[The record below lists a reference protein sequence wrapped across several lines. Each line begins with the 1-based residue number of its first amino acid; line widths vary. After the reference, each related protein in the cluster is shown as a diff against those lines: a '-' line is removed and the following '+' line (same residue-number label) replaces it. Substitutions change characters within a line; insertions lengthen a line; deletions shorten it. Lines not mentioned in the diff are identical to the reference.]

1 MRLIFLAL
9 AWMLGIIF
17 ADANPSDASRWLIPL
32 LLILFAVLLQRKSR
46 YFRWLL
52 LALAFFAGAL
62 RLSLAPASDALADV
76 HQGSTLT
83 LIGIVDS
90 YPERREDAQRF
101 QMRVEA
107 LRSQG
112 RIESIEGRV
121 LVETPATHGLRW
133 GDRVQVTGRLWP
145 PGTSD
150 RFSYADYLARQGVF
164 SVMSGAILV
173 PLNERAG
180 FAPLLWLADLR
191 DAARQHIQAG
201 LPEPQA
207 GLLVG
212 ILLGDESTLDPELRE
227 DFGIAGASHIIAIS
241 GFNMA
246 LVGGFALALI
256 QRAGFRRAY
265 AAWAALALI
274 WVYALFVGGGPSV
287 ARAAAMSSLLLLAPL
302 LRRRTYLPASLAFAA
317 LLLSLQEPRMLY
329 DLGFQLSFAAV
340 LGMALLVE
348 PLTAALS
355 RVLAAPGLSWL
366 REPLS
371 ATLAA
376 QIATLPILVA
386 HLGTISLAALPVN
399 LLILGVQ
406 PLILMAGALAVL
418 VALLLPVLA
427 QPLFWVLLLP
437 LLWTTSIVR
446 FFSGLPLAAV
456 PFEVDGRVLLFLGAA
471 LTAALLLRTARPR
484 RWQRL
489 IELLNG
495 RGLWWASG
503 GGTAAYVVLA
513 LAFAW
518 SRPDGMLHIWWLDV
532 GHSHGVLIQ
541 TPSGA
546 HVLIDG
552 GRQPARLL
560 AALGDRLP
568 FYDRRLELL
577 ILTHPDEQ
585 DFAAL
590 VDVAQRYEIGLFASN
605 GQPNIGE
612 RFQRL
617 DSLLAETP
625 RVVLTAGYAVDFW
638 DGTRLEVLHPQRLPR
653 PGAPL
658 GDDALVLRLS
668 YGEVSILLTSDLS
681 RTGQDTLLDAGI
693 DLSAAVLVLPQHGRA
708 RSLDLAFLEAV
719 QPQVA
724 VVQAD
729 VANRQGDPDADVLAL
744 LADLPLFR
752 TDTQGTLHLWTSGV
766 DSWVQPTQ

>member
-17 ADANPSDASRWLIPL
+17 ADANPSDALRWLIPL
-32 LLILFAVLLQRKSR
+32 LLILFVALLQRKSH

-52 LALAFFAGAL
+52 LALALFAGAL
-62 RLSLAPASDALADV
+62 RLSLAPASDALADA
-76 HQGSTLT
+76 HRGSTLT
-83 LIGIVDS
+83 LIGTVDS
-90 YPERREDAQRF
+90 YPERRDDAQRF
-101 QMRVEA
+101 QMRVEE
-107 LRSQG
+107 LRLQG
-112 RIESIEGRV
+112 RTEAIEGRV
-121 LVETPATHGLRW
+121 LVETAATHALRW
-133 GDRVQVTGRLWP
+133 GDRVQVTGQLWP

-191 DAARQHIQAG
+191 DAARQQIQAG

-227 DFGIAGASHIIAIS
+227 DFSIAGASHIIAIS

-246 LVGGFALALI
+246 LVGGFALALM

-287 ARAAAMSSLLLLAPL
+287 VRAAAMSSLLLVAPL

-317 LLLSLQEPRMLY
+317 LLLSMQEPRMLY

-348 PLTAALS
+348 PLTIVLS
-355 RVLAAPGLSWL
+355 RVLTMPGLSWL

-376 QIATLPILVA
+376 QIATLPVLVA
-386 HLGTISLAALPVN
+386 HLGMISLAALPVN

-418 VALLLPVLA
+418 IALLLPVLA

-437 LLWTTSIVR
+437 LLWTTSVVR
-446 FFSGLPLAAV
+446 FFAGLPLAVV
-456 PFEVDGRVLLFLGAA
+456 PFELDGRWLLLLGVA
-471 LTAALLLRTARPR
+471 LTTAMLLRTARPR
-484 RWQRL
+484 LWQRL
-489 IELLNG
+489 LELVNR
-495 RGLWWASG
+495 RGLWWVSG
-503 GGTAAYVVLA
+503 GGAAAYVVLA

-518 SRPDGMLHIWWLDV
+518 SRPDGLLHIWWLDV
-532 GHSHGVLIQ
+532 GHSHAVLIQ

-546 HVLIDG
+546 QILVDG
-552 GRQPARLL
+552 GRQPTRLL

-577 ILTHPDEQ
+577 ILTHSDEQ

-605 GQPNIGE
+605 GQSNIGE

-625 RVVLTAGYAVDFW
+625 RVVLTAGYALDFG
-638 DGTRLEVLHPQRLPR
+638 DGARLEVLHPRRLPR
-653 PGAPL
+653 PGTPL

-681 RTGQDTLLDAGI
+681 RAGQETLLDTGQDLN
-693 DLSAAVLVLPQHGRA
+693 AAVLALPQHGRA
-708 RSLDLAFLEAV
+708 RSLDLALVEAV
-719 QPQVA
+719 RPQVV

-729 VANRQGDPDADVLAL
+729 AANRQGDPDADVLAL
-744 LADLPLFR
+744 LAGLPLFR
-752 TDTQGTLHLWTSGV
+752 TDTQGAVQFWTDGAAL
-766 DSWVQPTQ
+766 WVQPAR